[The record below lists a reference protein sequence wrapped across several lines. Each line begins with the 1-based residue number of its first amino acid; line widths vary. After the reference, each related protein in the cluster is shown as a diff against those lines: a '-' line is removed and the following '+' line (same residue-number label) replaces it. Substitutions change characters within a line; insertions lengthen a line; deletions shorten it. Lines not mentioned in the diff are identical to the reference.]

1 MIRVV
6 VIALILCC
14 PLLGKRGTVSAPSA
28 QPSIADLSATGS
40 LSSRAVGEGDLVQFT
55 LMIRNKSDARTVPPA
70 VARSIR
76 LLALPP
82 QYQFEKICVLPSPPG
97 QSDLCQ
103 TGSQFSQF
111 KSLVWD
117 ALSPGQSISVQG
129 ELKAVKGHKAASL
142 PVTIVWSVVS
152 GSNSPSWAQSVS
164 LGDIQVRSTGQ
175 ALWAFSTDFVIK
187 FLGIPALVLFAL
199 NWLATRRDKRT
210 ADAERQRALRAET
223 WKQMLLVSHKYAAEC
238 YLPLSLASERL
249 AQSLET
255 LSSPNGNPKV
265 AFCYLLLCG
274 KRMAKTRK
282 DTEASTSRTC
292 GEKNGRPSAGGAFA
306 RHCSVTTR
314 MPRFIWLPFHRLTR
328 SRRSKLTQHSRRN
341 LRSSAPL

>member
-1 MIRVV
+1 M
-6 VIALILCC
+6 
-14 PLLGKRGTVSAPSA
+14 
-28 QPSIADLSATGS
+28 
-40 LSSRAVGEGDLVQFT
+40 VQFT